1 MLMKDTTSLIINK
14 KEKLK
19 TMAHEE
25 RHHHCMH
32 VAFDIAKLA
41 LKVASVAAAFCI
53 VKEVHRV
60 HKAIEHRH
68 EK

>member
-1 MLMKDTTSLIINK
+1 
-14 KEKLK
+14 
-19 TMAHEE
+19 MAHEE
-25 RHHHCMH
+25 KHDSSLHL
-32 VAFDIAKLA
+32 AFDIAKLA